1 MIRAQNVFV
10 GFDGK
15 QVLHNVSIHV
25 PVGKIAGYVGPNG
38 AGKTTTMRLLTGT
51 LRPDAGRI
59 SIAGID
65 ILGNP
70 VEAKRTFGFV
80 PEHGHLYESFSPQE
94 YLTFIARLYEIDET
108 LAQQR
113 IALLLDYW
121 ELTDD
126 GKRSMTGFSK
136 GMKQKVLLSAALLH
150 RPRVLLLDEPLSGLD
165 AEAVL
170 LFRALL
176 RKWAE
181 AGNAVLYSSHI
192 LDSVEKIVDHVFVIR
207 EGRIIGEGSPE
218 ELKSQTAAASLESAF
233 NQLTSTADV
242 MARTEELLHT
252 AFFSDQVP
260 Q

>member
-1 MIRAQNVFV
+1 MFYSLSVIYLNKDVFLQHSQRSV
-10 GFDGK
+10 VANKG
-15 QVLHNVSIHV
+15 
-25 PVGKIAGYVGPNG
+25 
-38 AGKTTTMRLLTGT
+38 
-51 LRPDAGRI
+51 
-59 SIAGID
+59 
-65 ILGNP
+65 
-70 VEAKRTFGFV
+70 
-80 PEHGHLYESFSPQE
+80 
-94 YLTFIARLYEIDET
+94 TFIARLYEIEEA

-126 GKRSMTGFSK
+126 AKRSMTGFSK

-192 LDSVEKIVDHVFVIR
+192 LDSVEKIVDRVFVIR
-207 EGRIIGEGSPE
+207 EGTIIGEGSPE
-218 ELKSQTAAASLESAF
+218 ELKTQTAAASLESAF
-233 NQLTSTADV
+233 SQLTSTADV
-242 MARTEELLHT
+242 MARTEELMHA
-252 AFFSDQVP
+252 AFFPDQVP